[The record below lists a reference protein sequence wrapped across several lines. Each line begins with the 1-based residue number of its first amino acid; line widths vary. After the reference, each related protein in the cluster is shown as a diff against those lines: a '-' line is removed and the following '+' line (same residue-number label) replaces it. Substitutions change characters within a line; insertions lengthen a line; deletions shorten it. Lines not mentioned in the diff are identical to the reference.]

1 MVGLEAIS
9 EKFGLLGI
17 GRGQA
22 RRRRHPFEV
31 INTVPKN
38 VRVTVGEGG
47 TTIPL
52 VSNYFPLITPRNAII
67 YGYRVDF
74 EPWIESS
81 SVRRHLIFQNRELFG
96 NAYVFD
102 GGNEIK
108 SLEELDSEITC
119 SSGLRQ
125 PDDTRISITIRKTSI
140 VPWEHPEMMRFYNTQ
155 MRRNLRSIGMMQ
167 IGRYYYDRNP
177 IQSVTYRKC
186 PNDGGISLKIWP
198 GIMTAIN
205 EHDGG
210 ILVMS
215 DAIDKIVR
223 NETVHSLLVEIIRH
237 SQRFREDAK
246 CEIVGQVLMVNYNN
260 KTYRIDDIIFD
271 KNPTT
276 YTFERGGQTITL
288 KDYYREQ
295 YNVTIR
301 DDRQPLL
308 LVKPTERQKRG
319 GQDEPIVLIPELC
332 LLTGLT
338 DQMRNDFDLRSEIG
352 RHTRLDPATRETKLR
367 NFMRSLATNNTV
379 RSEMNSWNLGF
390 QMSLIELPGRVLPA
404 EKIYMLGEDDQN
416 AIQYNQRE
424 ESFQREIRSKN
435 MRKPVGFD
443 TWAIVCLRRDKQI
456 VVEYCNT
463 LRHVAEPL
471 GVSLS
476 EPKIFYLDNDRTS
489 TFVEACRKIPGICQL
504 VNVIVPNRSK
514 DRYDAIKKI
523 FCCEKPMASQVVTSS
538 LLRKRNALQTQCTRV
553 CIQMSVKLGAE
564 AWAVHIPLKNMMVVG
579 YDCCHDTV
587 KKGSSVG
594 AFVCSLNQPAT
605 RWYSRCS
612 YHRSREE
619 MSSNFAIHLIGGLKE
634 YQSHNGRLPDRLII
648 YRDGV
653 SEGQISYV
661 YDFEMAQIKTALNSI
676 IEPDKIKWSFIIVT
690 KRGNTRFF
698 YKLDPGTFV
707 NPPSGTVV
715 DTVVTRKERYD
726 FYLISQSV
734 QKGTVNPTMYNIIED
749 TTGWLPFHH
758 QQLAYKLCHLYFN
771 WTGTINVPAPCRYAH
786 KLAYLTGTSL
796 HREPDPRLS
805 NYLFY
810 L

>member
-1 MVGLEAIS
+1 MAVRGDESGSPAS
-9 EKFGLLGI
+9 
-17 GRGQA
+17 GRG
-22 RRRRHPFEV
+22 RGRGRRHPFDM
-31 INTVPKN
+31 INTVPDD
-38 VRVTVGEGG
+38 VRITVGEGG

-52 VSNYFPLITPRNAII
+52 VSNYFRLITQQDAII

-74 EPWIESS
+74 EPPIESS
-81 SVRRHLIFQNRELFG
+81 RVRRHLIFQNRELFG
-96 NAYVFD
+96 DAYVFD
-102 GGNEIK
+102 GGSEIK
-108 SLEELDSEITC
+108 CLEELNSEVTYA
-119 SSGLRQ
+119 SGLRQ
-125 PDDTRISITIRKTSI
+125 SDDARISITIRKTST
-140 VPWEHPEMMRFYNTQ
+140 VPWGHPEMMRFYNTQ

-167 IGRYYYDRNP
+167 IGRYYYDRNR
-177 IQSVTYRKC
+177 IQSVTYRND
-186 PNDGGISLKIWP
+186 PNAGGMSLKIWP

-210 ILVMS
+210 ILMMS
-215 DAIDKIVR
+215 DTIHKIVR
-223 NETVHSLLVEIIRH
+223 NQTVHSLLVEINRNNP
-237 SQRFREDAK
+237 RFREDAK
-246 CEIVGQVLMVNYNN
+246 CEIVGQVVMVNYNN

-308 LVKPTERQKRG
+308 LVKPTERQRRG

-332 LLTGLT
+332 LMTGLT
-338 DQMRNDFDLRSEIG
+338 DQMRNDFDLRSQID

-379 RSEMNSWNLGF
+379 RSEMDSWNLRF
-390 QMSLIELPGRVLPA
+390 QTNLIELPGRVLPA
-404 EKIYMLGEDDQN
+404 EKIYMLGENDQN
-416 AIQYNQRE
+416 ATQYNQRE
-424 ESFQREIRSKN
+424 GSFQREIRTKN
-435 MRKPVGFD
+435 MRKPVGLD

-456 VVEYCNT
+456 VDEYCNT

-476 EPKIFYLDNDRTS
+476 PPKIIPLDNDRTS
-489 TFVEACRKIPGICQL
+489 FYVEACQKIPPVCKL
-504 VNVIVPNRSK
+504 VNVILPNNNK
-514 DRYDAIKKI
+514 DRYDAIKRI
-523 FCCEKPMASQVVTSS
+523 FCCQRPMASQIVTTSV
-538 LLRKRNALQTQCTRV
+538 LRKRNALQTVSTKV

-564 AWAVHIPLKNMMVVG
+564 AWALEIPLKNMMVVG
-579 YDCCHDTV
+579 YDCYHDTA
-587 KKGSSVG
+587 KKGSSIG
-594 AFVCSLNQPAT
+594 AFVCSLNPSAT
-605 RWYSRCS
+605 RWYSRVS
-612 YHRSREE
+612 YHINQEE

-634 YQSHNGRLPDRLII
+634 YQSLNGRLPDRLII

-698 YKLDPGTFV
+698 YKPDPRTLV
-707 NPPSGTVV
+707 NPPPGTVV
-715 DTVVTRKERYD
+715 DTVVTRRERYD
-726 FYLISQSV
+726 FYLVGQCV
-734 QKGTVNPTMYNIIED
+734 RQGTVNPTMYNIIQD
-749 TTGWLPFHH
+749 TTGWRPIHH
-758 QQLAYKLCHLYFN
+758 QRLAYKLCHLYFN
-771 WTGTINVPAPCRYAH
+771 WAGTITVPAPCQYAH

-796 HREPDPRLS
+796 HREPDPKLS
-805 NYLFY
+805 NFLFY